1 MRTHVPNQIP
11 LRVRILNVIFSSV
24 LLVYGTLGV
33 YFDDLYLPGRR
44 SPGMH
49 LHGEPAWIMY
59 GAFVCAAANLL
70 AVVMDH
76 YDRRPN
82 ERGYRLFALVTQI
95 SGWVLFALA
104 LILDVIVF
112 RKRT

>member
-1 MRTHVPNQIP
+1 MRRHVPNRIL
-11 LRVRILNVIFSSV
+11 LRVRILNVVFSSV

-44 SPGMH
+44 SPGVH

-76 YDRRPN
+76 YDKRPN
-82 ERGYRLFALVTQI
+82 ERSYRVFALVTQI
-95 SGWVLFALA
+95 LGWVLFALA
-104 LILDVIVF
+104 LILDVVVF
-112 RKRT
+112 RKGT